1 MLLKLNCYCEFRYR
15 LQAAL
20 NEVEDPLL
28 AKNTVCEAA
37 WLVALIWEDQ
47 QFVVLSCPNQRVEQA
62 RGVPKVHVFVNQA
75 MDQ

>member
-1 MLLKLNCYCEFRYR
+1 MLLKLNCYEFGYR

-28 AKNTVCEAA
+28 AKNTVCETT
-37 WLVALIWEDQ
+37 WLVALVREDQ
-47 QFVVLSCPNQRVEQA
+47 QFVVLLCPNQRVQQPC
-62 RGVPKVHVFVNQA
+62 GVPKVHVFVNQA